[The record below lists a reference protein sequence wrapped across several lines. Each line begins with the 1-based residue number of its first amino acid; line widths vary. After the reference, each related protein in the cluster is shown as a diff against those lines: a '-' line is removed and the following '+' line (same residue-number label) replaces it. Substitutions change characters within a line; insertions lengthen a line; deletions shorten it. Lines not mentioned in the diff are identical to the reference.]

1 MTGRSGR
8 WRGRRLVAT
17 AGALVPAILGLGCQ
31 PHADRPGPTTPA
43 HSTPAAG
50 TPAAGTPGPGP
61 VSPPATPTADPGHW
75 TPRQGTTW
83 QWQLSGPLDL
93 SVDAQVYD
101 VDLVETTADQV
112 RRLHAAGRRAI
123 CYISAG
129 TWEPGRPDARR
140 YPPTLLGRPLADW
153 PDERWLDIRRR
164 DLLEPLIGARLD
176 LCAAKGFDGVE
187 PDNLDGYANDTGFPL
202 TPADQL
208 TFNRAVARLAHARGL
223 AVGLKNDVE
232 QAGILQPD
240 FDFAVDEQCVQYSEC
255 DLLSAFPRAGK
266 PVFHVEYTLT
276 TTQFCPVTQPLG
288 FSSIS
293 KPKDLSAA
301 RTPCP

>member
-1 MTGRSGR
+1 MTGRCGR
-8 WRGRRLVAT
+8 WRSRRLVAT
-17 AGALVPAILGLGCQ
+17 AGALVAVMLGLGFQ
-31 PHADRPGPTTPA
+31 PHADRPGATTPA
-43 HSTPAAG
+43 HSPTAARA
-50 TPAAGTPGPGP
+50 TAPGP
-61 VSPPATPTADPGHW
+61 VSPPATPTAYPSHW
-75 TPRQGTTW
+75 TPRPGTTW

-93 SVDAQVYD
+93 SVPAQAYD
-101 VDLVETTADQV
+101 IDLVDTTAEQV
-112 RRLHAAGRRAI
+112 SRLHAAGRRAI
-123 CYISAG
+123 CYVDAG
-129 TWEPGRPDARR
+129 SWEPDRPDARR
-140 YPPTLLGRPLADW
+140 FPPTLLGRPLSDW
-153 PDERWLDIRRR
+153 PDERWLDIRRL

-176 LCAAKGFDGVE
+176 LCAAKGFDAVE

-223 AVGLKNDVE
+223 AAGLKNDVD
-232 QAGILQPD
+232 QASTLQPS
-240 FDFAVDEQCVQYSEC
+240 FDFAIDEQCVQYSEC
-255 DLLSAFPRAGK
+255 DLLSTFPRAGK

-276 TTQFCPVTQPLG
+276 TTQFCPVTRPLG